1 MAAASRA
8 SCDRFTLS
16 VLMYVI
22 KPASYKRCA
31 IFIVLLTEKY
41 NFLAASCWRV
51 DVVKGGA
58 GDFLAGFLSN
68 ADTEKSAFLLSSK
81 NALASCS
88 VSNGFDK
95 RALKG
100 WSLAVVKE
108 ASILKLAEGSNSC
121 ISRSLS
127 TINRTE
133 TD

>member
-1 MAAASRA
+1 
-8 SCDRFTLS
+8 
-16 VLMYVI
+16 MYVI

-58 GDFLAGFLSN
+58 GDFLAGLLSN

-100 WSLAVVKE
+100 
-108 ASILKLAEGSNSC
+108 
-121 ISRSLS
+121 
-127 TINRTE
+127 
-133 TD
+133 